1 MLKEVRRPDKQKV
14 TFTYDALGRRLT
26 KHFSRTTTHF
36 LWSGNVPLHEWKETF
51 EFNYSTGLYDL
62 GTEHSPTTW
71 IFEAGSFVPC
81 GKIVNGKHYS
91 IITIHYALMK
101 SLQPRRRAN
110 MGTRTRPLNHL
121 ARAARTK
128 REF

>member
-14 TFTYDALGRRLT
+14 TFTYDALGRRLS

-62 GTEHSPTTW
+62 GTDDIYLRTNRKKIW
-71 IFEAGSFVPC
+71 INTGNKLE
-81 GKIVNGKHYS
+81 
-91 IITIHYALMK
+91 
-101 SLQPRRRAN
+101 
-110 MGTRTRPLNHL
+110 
-121 ARAARTK
+121 
-128 REF
+128 